1 MIIKQTAYCI
11 AFTLVCI
18 SIVNA
23 DFAPGTLPSGNAIMP
38 STMHEEG
45 MSYFNGKNRTKDLAK
60 ARQMFEAAASSGDL
74 RAKNMLGYMLLQ
86 GLGGPKNEAMAF
98 TLLEQAARENIVTA
112 QINFG
117 HMHEKGIA
125 TSRDLDTAISWYQKA
140 ASQNSLDA
148 HLKLIDIF
156 YFGSDDRQPDH
167 LKALPHAKAAAMMNH
182 PRSQNIYGTMLEFG
196 QATRPDLSS
205 ALHWYREAALQN
217 DAKAQSNLGRML
229 RSSAKQDTQ
238 IAEAHAW
245 IKISADQGE
254 ITARVINADFE
265 KSLSPSQKNLSNEK
279 IAHLQKIIAKSPK
292 KNL

>member
-1 MIIKQTAYCI
+1 MKQTTSCI
-11 AFTLVCI
+11 AFTLACI
-18 SIVNA
+18 SVLNA
-23 DFAPGTLPSGNAIMP
+23 DTAPGTLPTGNAVMP

-45 MSYFNGKNRTKDLAK
+45 IAYFSGKNRTKDLAK
-60 ARQMFEAAASSGDL
+60 ARQMFEAAASAGDL

-125 TSRDLDTAISWYQKA
+125 TAKDLDAAISWYQKA
-140 ASQNSLDA
+140 ASHKSLEG

-167 LKALPHAKAAAMMNH
+167 LKALPHVKAAAMMNH
-182 PRSQNIYGTMLEFG
+182 PGSQNIYGTMLEFG
-196 QATRPDLSS
+196 QATQPDLSS
-205 ALHWYREAALQN
+205 ALHWYREAALKN

-254 ITARVINADFE
+254 ITARVINADFD
-265 KSLSPSQKNLSNEK
+265 KSLSLSQKRLSNEI
-279 IAHLQKIIAKSPK
+279 IADLQKIIAKKPK
-292 KNL
+292 SNP

>member
-1 MIIKQTAYCI
+1 MIMKQTASYI
-11 AFTLVCI
+11 AFTLACI
-18 SIVNA
+18 SVLNA
-23 DFAPGTLPSGNAIMP
+23 EPAPGTLPSGNAVMP

-45 MSYFNGKNRTKDLAK
+45 IAYFSGKNRTKDLAK
-60 ARQMFEAAASSGDL
+60 ARQMFEAAASAGDL

-125 TSRDLDTAISWYQKA
+125 TAKDLDAAISWYQNA
-140 ASQNSLDA
+140 ASHNSLDG

-156 YFGSDDRQPDH
+156 YFGSDGIKPDYA
-167 LKALPHAKAAAMMNH
+167 KALPHVKAAATMNH
-182 PRSQNIYGTMLEFG
+182 PASQNIYGTMLEFG
-196 QATRPDLSS
+196 QATQPDLSS

-217 DAKAQSNLGRML
+217 DAKAHSSLGRIL
-229 RSSAKQDTQ
+229 RATAKTDNQ
-238 IAEAHAW
+238 IAEAYAW

-265 KSLSPSQKNLSNEK
+265 KSLTPTQKRLSNEK
-279 IAHLQKIIAKSPK
+279 IADLQKIIAKNPK
-292 KNL
+292 KNP

>member
-1 MIIKQTAYCI
+1 MKQTASCI
-11 AFTLVCI
+11 AFTLACI
-18 SIVNA
+18 SVLNA
-23 DFAPGTLPSGNAIMP
+23 EPAQGTLPSGNAVMP

-45 MSYFNGKNRTKDLAK
+45 MAYFSGKNRTKDLAK
-60 ARQMFEAAASSGDL
+60 ARQMFESAASAGDL

-117 HMHEKGIA
+117 HMHEKSIA
-125 TSRDLDTAISWYQKA
+125 TAKDLDAAISWYQKA
-140 ASQNSLDA
+140 ASQNSLDG

-167 LKALPHAKAAAMMNH
+167 LKALPHVKAAAAMNH
-182 PRSQNIYGTMLEFG
+182 PGSQNIYGTMLEFG
-196 QATRPDLSS
+196 QATQPDLSS

-254 ITARVINADFE
+254 ITARVINADFD
-265 KSLSPSQKNLSNEK
+265 KSLSLSQKRLSNEK
-279 IAHLQKIIAKSPK
+279 IADLKKIIAKKPK
-292 KNL
+292 SNP

>member
-1 MIIKQTAYCI
+1 
-11 AFTLVCI
+11 
-18 SIVNA
+18 
-23 DFAPGTLPSGNAIMP
+23 
-38 STMHEEG
+38 MHDQG
-45 MSYFNGKNRTKDLAK
+45 MTYFNGKNRTKDLAK
-60 ARQMFEAAASSGDL
+60 ARQMFEAASSSGDL

-86 GLGGPKNEAMAF
+86 GLGGPKNEALAF
-98 TLLEQAARENIVTA
+98 TLLEQAARANIVTA

-125 TSRDLDTAISWYQKA
+125 TPRDLDTAISWYQKA
-140 ASQNSLDA
+140 ASQNSLDG

-156 YFGSDDRQPDH
+156 YFGSDDLQPDYI
-167 LKALPHAKAAAMMNH
+167 KALPHVKAAAIMNH
-182 PRSQNIYGTMLEFG
+182 PGSQNIYGTMLEFG
-196 QATRPDLSS
+196 QATQPDPPS

-238 IAEAHAW
+238 IAEAYAW

-265 KSLSPSQKNLSNEK
+265 KSLSPSQKRLSNEK
-279 IAHLQKIIAKSPK
+279 IADLQKTIAKNPK
-292 KNL
+292 ANP

>member
-1 MIIKQTAYCI
+1 
-11 AFTLVCI
+11 
-18 SIVNA
+18 
-23 DFAPGTLPSGNAIMP
+23 
-38 STMHEEG
+38 
-45 MSYFNGKNRTKDLAK
+45 
-60 ARQMFEAAASSGDL
+60 MFEAASSSGDL

-86 GLGGPKNEAMAF
+86 GLGGSKNEAMAF
-98 TLLEQAARENIVTA
+98 TLLEQAARANIVTA

-125 TSRDLDTAISWYQKA
+125 TARDLDTAISWYQKA
-140 ASQNSLDA
+140 ASHNSLDG

-167 LKALPHAKAAAMMNH
+167 LKALPHVKAAAMMNH
-182 PRSQNIYGTMLEFG
+182 PGSQNIYGTMLEFG
-196 QATRPDLSS
+196 QATQPDLSS

-265 KSLSPSQKNLSNEK
+265 KSLSPSQIRLSNEK
-279 IAHLQKIIAKSPK
+279 IADLQKTIAKNPK
-292 KNL
+292 TNP